1 MKRRKPARGTPGHDR
16 EFKQYLE
23 LLKSMQAFRSVWPE
37 RLKFFAH
44 VLTRLSK
51 VSAGDGQWTACCPA
65 HADSS
70 PSLSITINAK
80 GDVLVYCFRGCSFA
94 DICRELNLS
103 AYEMY
108 DNSCA
113 SEPIRP
119 SLARNNIIAQTIPA
133 DPKWS
138 KMHQL
143 FLRTITSDQV
153 EDLAHHLKVSAEAL
167 TALEVGWSADDQA
180 WTFPEFNGFNEICGI
195 LRRFPDSQ
203 KLVVQGGKRGLT
215 LPTGWREK
223 QTTLHICEGQSDVA
237 AALSKGINAIGR
249 PGKTAGLRNLA
260 QVCRDFTQAIVVV
273 ADNDNNDDGRQVQS
287 FVRQLSN
294 QLQKEI
300 GIFRPPQGFKDL
312 RDFLTSGVAI

>member
-16 EFKQYLE
+16 AFKQYLE
-23 LLKSMQAFRSVWPE
+23 LLKSMQAFRSVRPE

-44 VLTRLSK
+44 VLMRLSK
-51 VSAGDGQWTACCPA
+51 VSASDGQWTACCPA

-70 PSLSITINAK
+70 PSLSVTLNAK
-80 GDVLVYCFRGCSFA
+80 GDVLLHCFRGCSFA

-153 EDLAHHLKVSAEAL
+153 EDLAHHLKVSAESL

-180 WTFPEFNGFNEICGI
+180 WTFPELNGCNEICGI
-195 LRRFPDSQ
+195 LRRFPNGQ
-203 KLVVQGGKRGLT
+203 KLVVKGGKRGLT
-215 LPTGWREK
+215 LPTGWRESRAK
-223 QTTLHICEGQSDVA
+223 LLVCEGQSDTA
-237 AALSKGINAIGR
+237 AAISVGYRAIGR
-249 PGKTAGLRNLA
+249 PGKAAGLRDLVQVLRDVGEEIIIVVDNDSDQPDGQESRFLANLA
-260 QVCRDFTQAIVVV
+260 NGLKKTI
-273 ADNDNNDDGRQVQS
+273 GRYQ
-287 FVRQLSN
+287 
-294 QLQKEI
+294 
-300 GIFRPPQGFKDL
+300 PPRAFKDL
-312 RDFLTSGVAI
+312 RDYLTKDYEP

>member
-1 MKRRKPARGTPGHDR
+1 MKRKNPERGTPGHDR
-16 EFKQYLE
+16 EFTLHLE
-23 LLKSMQAFRSVWPE
+23 VLKLMPAFRHVRLE
-37 RLKFFAH
+37 RLKFFVH
-44 VLTRLSK
+44 VLMRLSK

-65 HADSS
+65 HADTK
-70 PSLSITINAK
+70 PSLSITLSSQGN
-80 GDVLVYCFRGCSFA
+80 VLLHCFRGCSFA

-119 SLARNNIIAQTIPA
+119 SLARNNVIAQTIPA

-143 FLRTITSDQV
+143 FLRTITSGQV

-180 WTFPEFNGFNEICGI
+180 WTFPEFNGGNEICGI
-195 LRRFPDSQ
+195 LRRFPDSR
-203 KLVVQGGKRGLT
+203 KLVVQGGKRGLS
-215 LPTGWREK
+215 LPSGWRER
-223 QTTLHICEGQSDVA
+223 QTTLYICEGQSDVA

-249 PGKTAGLRNLA
+249 PGKTAGLRHLV
-260 QVCRDFTQAIVVV
+260 QLCRNVAQAIVVV
-273 ADNDNNDDGRQVQS
+273 VDNDKNDDGRQVQA

-300 GIFRPPQGFKDL
+300 GIFRPPQDFKDL
-312 RDFLTSGVAI
+312 RDFLTTGDTI